1 MASLT
6 ENTSRIANANENIKT
21 SLLNKGAEFLE
32 GDKIDTYSS
41 KIDSLNVIQPGNYN
55 VECYIRIDDVL
66 VGDGIEFNVVGT
78 DGTTQTATSRA
89 AGFIYLTLNY
99 GVGYDIQP
107 VDTEKYYA
115 NSHELIYHIKEDGNY
130 FSTDYYFYTARSGE
144 EDWKITDCSNMFCEN
159 ARLELFDNL
168 LPHLSNQPI
177 NIKNMFKGTQSDPTN
192 FEYIDRY
199 FEIADFSKC
208 KNVYGWCFFSII
220 NDAED
225 KTINLNFPELTTGD
239 YLFAN
244 ILLKNPITLSVNVNA
259 PKLTTCKYAFQYL
272 GINSNLVKFT
282 IELDL
287 KNSTS
292 NVTDFTNTFSF
303 CSNGIVKIKNLNM
316 DKVTRLSSMFYG
328 CSSINQLTFSGSF
341 GGLSTTTSLTLDLST
356 CTLLTIDSFLET
368 MQTISVNTN
377 GKTRIIKLSSSLYNS
392 LTDEILDLA
401 DEKGYTLASA

>member
-130 FSTDYYFYTARSGE
+130 FAADYCFYTAGTGE
-144 EDWKITDCSNMFCEN
+144 VFEIKNCDYLFYRNGSYNNFCWSD
-159 ARLELFDNL
+159 FDNIIKKIKQ
-168 LPHLSNQPI
+168 PTSAYRMYFQDGNGSSYWYVSLSIIQQIVNL
-177 NIKNMFKGTQSDPTN
+177 
-192 FEYIDRY
+192 
-199 FEIADFSKC
+199 DFSKC
-208 KNVYGWCFFSII
+208 TSISYLLDDFGINASDINKTLTVNMDLSSCTNMSYAFRGINYGYS
-220 NDAED
+220 
-225 KTINLNFPELTTGD
+225 TGYMLNIEFDFNGTTGNVKNFS
-239 YLFAN
+239 YCFSNIIPNQTTFKLFN
-244 ILLKNPITLSVNVNA
+244 INMDNATNV
-259 PKLTTCKYAFQYL
+259 
-272 GINSNLVKFT
+272 SN
-282 IELDL
+282 I
-287 KNSTS
+287 
-292 NVTDFTNTFSF
+292 FTNTNYGNS
-303 CSNGIVKIKNLNM
+303 
-316 DKVTRLSSMFYG
+316 LSK
-328 CSSINQLTFSGSF
+328 LTFSGSF